1 MSLLDII
8 FKTIISEKGYKVDKI
23 FKKPIKKQ
31 FEFDEKIASVF
42 DDMLERSIP
51 FYKEVVTLICHV
63 INSYVE
69 KDSTILDL
77 GCSTAN
83 TLLALQIKSNKNFR
97 AIGYDN
103 SEAML
108 KQAKRKVDAYGVDI
122 ELKFADILEVNLPNN
137 DVTIANYMLQFI
149 RPMERENFIRK
160 IYNSLNADGIFIF
173 SEKIIYQDKK
183 LNKNMIDIYYNFKK
197 KQGYSEFEISQKRE
211 ALENVLV
218 PYSEEEN
225 KKLIIKSGF
234 KTIEILFKWGNFV
247 TFLAVK

>member
-1 MSLLDII
+1 M
-8 FKTIISEKGYKVDKI
+8 DKI
-23 FKKPIKKQ
+23 FQQPIKKQ
-31 FEFDEKIASVF
+31 FEFDENIASVF

-51 FYKEVVTLICHV
+51 FYKEVVSLICNI
-63 INSYVE
+63 INSYA
-69 KDSTILDL
+69 KNNSTVLDL

-83 TLLALQIKSNKNFR
+83 TLLALQIKSDKNFKT
-97 AIGYDN
+97 IGYDN

-108 KQAKRKVDAYGVDI
+108 SQAKRKIDAYGVDI
-122 ELKFADILEVNLPNN
+122 ELILADILEINLPKN
-137 DVTIANYMLQFI
+137 DVTMANYMLQFI
-149 RPMERENFIRK
+149 RPIQRENFIK
-160 IYNSLNADGIFIF
+160 NIYNALNTDGIFIF
-173 SEKIIYQDKK
+173 SEKIIYEDKK

-234 KTIEILFKWGNFV
+234 KTVETLFKWGNFV
-247 TFLAVK
+247 TFLAIK